1 LCVAGSPGTERVTMI
16 PTYSVQ
22 ITGARG
28 TVVRPVGS
36 DRAAAERAVARV
48 NAAGHAT
55 ATVIRNK

>member
-1 LCVAGSPGTERVTMI
+1 MI

-36 DRAAAERAVARV
+36 DLAAAERAAARV
-48 NAAGHAT
+48 NTAGHAT